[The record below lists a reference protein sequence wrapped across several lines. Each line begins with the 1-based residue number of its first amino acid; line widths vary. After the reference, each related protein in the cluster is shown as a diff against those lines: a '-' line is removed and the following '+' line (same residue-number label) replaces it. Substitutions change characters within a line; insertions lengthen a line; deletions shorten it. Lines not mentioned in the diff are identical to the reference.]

1 MEVQIDQRPA
11 WSPVTSDLSWLNR
24 NRRWAARVGAR
35 RPPPLGLSIVANLRR
50 ARRGPG
56 ARCRATGPARV
67 PTSVPTQPVHAT
79 GAKRSRPG
87 AACDGP
93 GAAAGGRRAHGIR
106 G

>member
-24 NRRWAARVGAR
+24 NRRWAARGRTAAASAWPVDRGQASASLAEAWR
-35 RPPPLGLSIVANLRR
+35 RPS
-50 ARRGPG
+50 
-56 ARCRATGPARV
+56 RATGPARV
-67 PTSVPTQPVHAT
+67 PTSVPTQPVRAT
-79 GAKRSRPG
+79 GARRSRPG